1 MTLIFS
7 KKRNMNNP
15 RFLLSSLVIVLLFF
29 LNSNNLFAQSLKN
42 ENAISFNIV
51 GLEYYGLLKNDFS
64 GGDFVTSG
72 LKIGYHRN
80 LGSDFLNLE
89 IPLFF
94 GGAKVPIEPLPNN
107 PLGDISAKTLK
118 VSIGGL
124 LQLQAF
130 KENNIVIPYLSGGF
144 VVTNIVDAGGWHAE
158 FPLGIG
164 FDFKLF
170 KRSYFQIRPEY
181 RFGLLEENRN
191 NLNLNV
197 GIKFLLNSAKDKI
210 PSIEEDRDQDG
221 VLNEVDKCPDIPGLV
236 YLRGCPDSDSD
247 GIIDEDDLCP
257 TVLGLAKFGGC
268 PDSDNDGIPD
278 PNDKCPNEAGPIP
291 NGGCPNVDLDSD
303 GDGVLDKVDEC
314 KNLPGLPKFNG
325 CPDSDGDGISDN
337 EDGCP
342 NKKGPAMFGG
352 CPDSDKDGIVDKND
366 NCPNEAGPKSNK
378 GCPEVVK
385 EVQEAVSLAAKN
397 IQFENNSSQIKTKSY
412 VDLDNVINLLNQY
425 PEYNVSIGGH
435 TDSVGN
441 EEFNQRLSDRRAKA
455 CLEYLASKGI
465 DRSRMNSTGY
475 GESQPIGDNET
486 NEGKLLNRRVEFVLF
501 KR

>member
-1 MTLIFS
+1 MKNSKFLFS
-7 KKRNMNNP
+7 
-15 RFLLSSLVIVLLFF
+15 FFVIVLLSFF
-29 LNSNNLFAQSLKN
+29 ITSKCFSQSLKN
-42 ENAISFNIV
+42 ENALSFNVV
-51 GLEYYGLLKNDFS
+51 GLDYYGLFKNDFS
-64 GGDFVTSG
+64 GGDFVTNG

-80 LGSDFLNLE
+80 LGSDLLNLE

-94 GGAKVPIEPLPNN
+94 GGAKVPIDPLPNN

-118 VSIGGL
+118 FSIGGL
-124 LQLQAF
+124 VQVQAF
-130 KENNIVIPYLSGGF
+130 RENNFIVPYLSGGF

-164 FDFKLF
+164 FDFKLS
-170 KRSYFQIRPEY
+170 KKSYFQIRPEY
-181 RFGLLEENRN
+181 RFGLAEENRN

-197 GIKFLLNSAKDKI
+197 GIKFLLNSMKDKV

-257 TVLGLAKFGGC
+257 KVLGLAKFGGC

-314 KNLPGLPKFNG
+314 INAPGLPKFNG
-325 CPDSDGDGISDN
+325 CPDTDSDGISDN

-342 NKKGPAMFGG
+342 NKKGPAIFGG

-366 NCPNEAGPKSNK
+366 DCPNEAGPKSNK

-385 EVQEAVSLAAKN
+385 EVQEAVNLAAKN
-397 IQFENNSSQIKTKSY
+397 IQFENNSSQIKSISY
-412 VDLDNVINLLNQY
+412 TDLDNVANLLQQY
-425 PEYNVSIGGH
+425 PEYYVSIGGH

-441 EEFNQRLSDRRAKA
+441 KEYNQDLSDQRAKA
-455 CLEYLASKGI
+455 CMDYLVSKGI
-465 DRSRMNSTGY
+465 STSRMSSAGY
-475 GESQPIGDNET
+475 GETQPISDNST
-486 NEGKLLNRRVEFVLF
+486 NAGREINRRVEFVLY
-501 KR
+501 KK